1 MGKTKKSKRKEK
13 SVKSTCLLVV
23 ASVLALSVTLAQAE
37 QTAKQDDIKRF
48 LTIIGARTI
57 GLRVFNQIIASL
69 QKAHPDIPESV
80 WQEILGEA
88 EAQTDGFVA
97 ERLVPIYDQYLTHD
111 DIKGLIAFYE
121 SPLGAK
127 LLSVMPQMSQESML
141 AGQTWGREFAE
152 TVRQRLTAQDSK

>member
-1 MGKTKKSKRKEK
+1 MGKAKKSKRKEM
-13 SVKSTCLLVV
+13 SVKSTCLVVV
-23 ASVLALSVTLAQAE
+23 AIVLALSVTLAQAQ

-57 GLRVFNQIIASL
+57 GLRVFNQIIESL

-80 WQEILGEA
+80 WQEMLGEA
-88 EAQTDGFVA
+88 EAQTDSFVA
-97 ERLVPIYDQYLTHD
+97 ERLVPIYDQYLTHE
-111 DIKGLIAFYE
+111 DIKGLVAFYE

-152 TVRQRLTAQDSK
+152 TVRQRLTAQGSQ

>member
-1 MGKTKKSKRKEK
+1 M
-13 SVKSTCLLVV
+13 KSTCLVVV
-23 ASVLALSVTLAQAE
+23 AIVLVLSVTLAQAQ
-37 QTAKQDDIKRF
+37 QTTKQDDIKRF
-48 LTIIGARTI
+48 LTIIGARTV

-80 WQEILGEA
+80 WQEMLGEA

-97 ERLVPIYDQYLTHD
+97 ERLVPIYDQYLTYE

-141 AGQTWGREFAE
+141 AGQAWGREFAE